1 MPIEEEPDAGASG
14 PLATGP
20 AERQT
25 ATALS
30 YDIGDKAPQV
40 IATGSGLVAERIIRA
55 AREAGV
61 PVRSDPALAKALAAL
76 DLGNEVPEAL
86 YHAVAETLAWAYGL
100 DVDAAK
106 RRR

>member
-1 MPIEEEPDAGASG
+1 MAAEQEPDAGASG

-30 YDIGDKAPQV
+30 YELGDNAPQV
-40 IATGSGLVAERIIRA
+40 IATGTGLVAERIIAA

-61 PVRSDPALAKALAAL
+61 PVHSDPALAKALAAL
-76 DLGNEVPEAL
+76 DLGSEVPETL
-86 YHAVAETLAWAYGL
+86 YRAVAETLAWAYSL
-100 DVDAAK
+100 DLEAAK